1 MLQQLFFQGFDD
13 FQSLVL
19 IRDELLKFF
28 GIQRTIGSCLD
39 GEVRGF
45 LAEHVL
51 VVVDLREIAAAL
63 IRFGDGD
70 GAASAT
76 VCVGGIVDSNL
87 ITTDRVGVAGVA
99 VTVGFL
105 VQFLDLNHFHFVV
118 HLSFTVSIY
127 YHTYAWLSR
136 CILHNY

>member
-1 MLQQLFFQGFDD
+1 MVFLSKNKPRLFGAGCLLQQLFFQGFDD

-28 GIQRTIGSCLD
+28 GVQRTIGSGLD

-76 VCVGGIVDSNL
+76 VCVGGIVDANL
-87 ITTDRVGVAGVA
+87 ITTALCCLYCQQGKKK
-99 VTVGFL
+99 
-105 VQFLDLNHFHFVV
+105 
-118 HLSFTVSIY
+118 
-127 YHTYAWLSR
+127 
-136 CILHNY
+136 